1 MAKNN
6 MKLKY
11 KPAKRDKNK
20 KNLEVTKQEEVS
32 SIIKTTIIV
41 LVTVGVLYLCV
52 LGMEKLGTFE
62 KGYTKPEKEETV
74 IDYEFIDIGTVFN
87 RSEKTYY
94 VLFDNYES
102 DFTKDSY
109 VNMLLDNQED
119 HRVYKVD
126 MSLKS
131 NEKYI
136 NKKENAKAQSVK
148 DLKINGVT
156 LMKVSNGK
164 NAKYISGSEKIEE
177 YLK

>member
-20 KNLEVTKQEEVS
+20 KNYEVNKQEELNS
-32 SIIKTTIIV
+32 AIKTTIIV
-41 LVTVGVLYLCV
+41 LVSVGILYLCV
-52 LGMEKLGTFE
+52 IGMEKLGLFE
-62 KGYTKPEKEETV
+62 KGYTKPEKEEVV

-87 RSEKTYY
+87 RSDKNYY

-102 DFTKDSY
+102 DFTKDPY
-109 VNMLLDNQED
+109 INMLLDNQED

-131 NEKYI
+131 NEKYLSEE
-136 NKKENAKAQSVK
+136 ENPNAQSVK
-148 DLKINGVT
+148 DLKINGIT
-156 LMKVSNGK
+156 LIKVSNGK
-164 NAKYISGSEKIEE
+164 NVKYVSGSENIEE